1 MTPKQY
7 NFSKN
12 IRYLVLVLGIVYLIF
27 GAGAVFNGYKL
38 TTTNYIML
46 VIVVLNLI
54 NAIFN
59 KPTPLNEQTTRET
72 PDTKQ
77 S

>member
-1 MTPKQY
+1 MTQKQY

-12 IRYLVLVLGIVYLIF
+12 IRTLVIVLGAAYLIF
-27 GAGAVFNGYKL
+27 GAGAIFNGYKL
-38 TTTNYIML
+38 TSTNYIML
-46 VIVVLNLI
+46 VIIILNLI

-59 KPTPLNEQTTRET
+59 KPTPPNEQTTREI
-72 PDTKQ
+72 PETKQ